1 MIDHSEDIEIL
12 AEQLEGCRIASGAIF
27 EKFANDGNYKTAA
40 IFQMLR
46 DSLAAYQE
54 LLENLTVVT
63 KEDE

>member
-1 MIDHSEDIEIL
+1 MSWKVVDLQQVQSL
-12 AEQLEGCRIASGAIF
+12 K
-27 EKFANDGNYKTAA
+27 KFANDGDYKTAA

-46 DSLAAYQE
+46 DSSAAYQE